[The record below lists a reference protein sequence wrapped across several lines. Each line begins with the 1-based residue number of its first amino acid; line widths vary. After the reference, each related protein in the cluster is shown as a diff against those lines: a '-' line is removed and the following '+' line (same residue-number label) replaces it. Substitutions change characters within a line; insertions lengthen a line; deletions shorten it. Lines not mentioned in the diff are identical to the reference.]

1 MAADR
6 TDLCRLSY
14 ICGVLA
20 VCFAGFCWCQEVKTV
35 SVFENA
41 DVGTAVVNI
50 PLLFSITVRVPT
62 ENLKA
67 ELPCSVLDGDRY
79 GRFAV
84 NENCTLVVNN
94 PLDYSVQSEYVLKV
108 LISGRVHREVKVR
121 LQVHDVVGYPPVY
134 NITCETPTVKQN
146 GERGT
151 FLFQAGLQVE
161 GVTSDGDVL
170 SAKVR
175 FPKPNW
181 DPGDPLPSDHPQL
194 IVNTDNGDC
203 MVDLFWAVYQA
214 IDEAIVDKLWLT
226 KVHSITCFSGP
237 ASDRNSSV
245 FMINLIDKE
254 ANYDP
259 RLSYVRENV
268 PDSWMESEFQKYIVY
283 SSLTTMSGDQ
293 RRFVCQLPET
303 MPSIKIRQSLMT
315 VDIVAINYV
324 WAEIKP
330 VGCPRGRYGWAC
342 QNICICRNGA
352 YCHAFNGACK
362 CQQGWTG
369 VACDIPKDTVSV
381 VATPSDPRDL
391 YISGNVTLRCE
402 VYDVDVVTT
411 SWIFPDG
418 SAKTT
423 TGADGT
429 EITISDIK
437 TTDNGP
443 YICQV
448 NDSRGDVF
456 KTDVVLNVDSCP
468 PDRTGQHC
476 EDVCGCRHGASCD
489 RWAGCVCPAGW
500 TGRRCQTACPQGT
513 YGYGC
518 RETCECENGVC
529 LPSDGVCNCTE
540 GWFGQDCSKPCLP
553 GRYGWSCH
561 QICTCKNN
569 ATCHHMDGTCKCT
582 PPWTGPTCEV
592 LAADYPRNDAPLTY
606 FVVLALV
613 VMFGLILL
621 AMLYKKRRGTCRA
634 GDDKREPRL
643 LLELELQRLEEDVT
657 EALQPGWL
665 KRWERKPNYLSPGIM
680 IGMGMFGYVRRSQLR
695 TPEGEVTVAAK
706 SVRTED
712 AQCYRDF
719 CRETAILVTVHEDKD
734 HIASESNIIQLLGL
748 ITQSPEKFILLEY
761 APGGD
766 LLNLL
771 RGHEL
776 ECRVFNEVVRLL
788 RYAEHVSSALKEL
801 QRLRIAHRDVAARN
815 VLITRGDVAK
825 LADFGSA
832 RDVYTTTQ
840 YVPADGQGNVPVPLK
855 WMALESLESRKY
867 TCQSDVWSFGV
878 FLWEIA
884 TLGDEPHYDGRLH
897 LNCPEL
903 VGLLRQG
910 VRLDIPRECPL
921 DLYGIMT
928 SCWAADP
935 SARPCPETL
944 IERIH
949 KVRMDSCLLVEFET
963 SV

>member
-6 TDLCRLSY
+6 TDQCRLSY
-14 ICGVLA
+14 IYGVLA

-50 PLLFSITVRVPT
+50 PLLFGITAHVHT
-62 ENLKA
+62 EKA

-84 NENCTLVVNN
+84 DENCTLVVDN

-121 LQVHDVVGYPPVY
+121 LQVHDVVDYPPVY

-146 GERGT
+146 GERST
-151 FLFQAGLQVE
+151 YLFQVDGKGE

-175 FPKPNW
+175 YPKPNW
-181 DPGDPLPSDHPQL
+181 DLLPSDHPQL
-194 IVNTDNGDC
+194 MVNTDNGDC
-203 MVDLFWAVYQA
+203 RVDLFWAVYQA

-226 KVHSITCFSGP
+226 KVHSTTCFSGP
-237 ASDRNSSV
+237 ASDLNSSV

-268 PDSWMESEFQKYIVY
+268 PDSWMESDFQKYIVY
-283 SSLTTMSGDQ
+283 FSVTTMSGDK

-303 MPSIKIRQSLMT
+303 MPSIKIRPVEESLMT
-315 VDIVAINYV
+315 VDIVAFNYM

-330 VGCPRGRYGWAC
+330 VGCPPGRYGWAC
-342 QNICICRNGA
+342 QNMCICRNGA

-369 VACDIPKDTVSV
+369 VACDIPKDTVSI

-443 YICQV
+443 YTCQV

-476 EDVCGCRHGASCD
+476 EDVCGCRQGASCD

-518 RETCECENGVC
+518 RETCECENGAC

-569 ATCHHMDGTCKCT
+569 ATRM
-582 PPWTGPTCEV
+582 
-592 LAADYPRNDAPLTY
+592 
-606 FVVLALV
+606 
-613 VMFGLILL
+613 
-621 AMLYKKRRGTCRA
+621 
-634 GDDKREPRL
+634 
-643 LLELELQRLEEDVT
+643 
-657 EALQPGWL
+657 
-665 KRWERKPNYLSPGIM
+665 
-680 IGMGMFGYVRRSQLR
+680 
-695 TPEGEVTVAAK
+695 
-706 SVRTED
+706 
-712 AQCYRDF
+712 
-719 CRETAILVTVHEDKD
+719 
-734 HIASESNIIQLLGL
+734 
-748 ITQSPEKFILLEY
+748 
-761 APGGD
+761 
-766 LLNLL
+766 
-771 RGHEL
+771 
-776 ECRVFNEVVRLL
+776 
-788 RYAEHVSSALKEL
+788 
-801 QRLRIAHRDVAARN
+801 
-815 VLITRGDVAK
+815 
-825 LADFGSA
+825 
-832 RDVYTTTQ
+832 
-840 YVPADGQGNVPVPLK
+840 
-855 WMALESLESRKY
+855 
-867 TCQSDVWSFGV
+867 SD
-878 FLWEIA
+878 
-884 TLGDEPHYDGRLH
+884 
-897 LNCPEL
+897 
-903 VGLLRQG
+903 
-910 VRLDIPRECPL
+910 
-921 DLYGIMT
+921 
-928 SCWAADP
+928 
-935 SARPCPETL
+935 
-944 IERIH
+944 
-949 KVRMDSCLLVEFET
+949 
-963 SV
+963 